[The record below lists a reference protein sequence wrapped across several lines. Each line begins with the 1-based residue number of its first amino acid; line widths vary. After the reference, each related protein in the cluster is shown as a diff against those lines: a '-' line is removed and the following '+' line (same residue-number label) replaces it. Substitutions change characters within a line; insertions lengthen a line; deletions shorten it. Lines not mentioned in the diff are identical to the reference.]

1 MKKREYIYDF
11 FTVVSGYFVVENNDI
26 DLTGYNN
33 VYVVNL
39 TQRPIQVPFPGGV
52 TLGQY
57 QKLQIKGNENE
68 MYYSKLTISF
78 KKVVPLIEGQA
89 LIIRKKYI

>member
-1 MKKREYIYDF
+1 MKQYVYDF
-11 FTVVSGYFVVENNDI
+11 YTVDSSYFIVSNVDI
-26 DLTGYNN
+26 DLSGYNN

-39 TQRPIQVPFPGGV
+39 TARPIQVPFPGGV

-57 QKLQIKGNENE
+57 QKIQIKGNENE
-68 MYYSKLTISF
+68 SYFSKLTISF
-78 KKVVPLIEGQA
+78 KKVIPLIRGQA